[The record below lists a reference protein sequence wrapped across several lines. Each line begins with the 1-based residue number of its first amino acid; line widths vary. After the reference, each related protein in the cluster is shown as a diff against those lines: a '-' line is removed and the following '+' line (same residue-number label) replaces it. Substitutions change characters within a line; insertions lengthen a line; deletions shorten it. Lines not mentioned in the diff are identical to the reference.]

1 MVGIKSIV
9 DFRFICN
16 NNVNNIVDDFYF
28 KKLFMKKI
36 FVGMY
41 FQLCV
46 NIIGLPVYYVSWL
59 TLTSKNHLQKDDQ
72 LISDFILTN

>member
-1 MVGIKSIV
+1 
-9 DFRFICN
+9 
-16 NNVNNIVDDFYF
+16 
-28 KKLFMKKI
+28 MKRI

-46 NIIGLPVYYVSWL
+46 NIIRLPVYYVSWL
-59 TLTSKNHLQKDDQ
+59 TLTSRNHLRKDDQ

>member
-1 MVGIKSIV
+1 
-9 DFRFICN
+9 
-16 NNVNNIVDDFYF
+16 
-28 KKLFMKKI
+28 MKTI

-41 FQLCV
+41 FQLHV

>member
-1 MVGIKSIV
+1 
-9 DFRFICN
+9 
-16 NNVNNIVDDFYF
+16 
-28 KKLFMKKI
+28 MKKI

-59 TLTSKNHLQKDDQ
+59 TLTSRNHLRKDDQ